1 MTPLHIAALYTGS
14 IARGAGVTVRL
25 TVVGTAIGLGIGVFG
40 AAARLRD
47 RGVANAVATAYVE
60 LIRGTPQ
67 ILQLFIIFFG
77 LSQFRINLSPGGAA
91 LLWLSLYGGGYGTEV
106 LRAGLQSVEHGQHE
120 AAAALGLSPA
130 RTMLRVILP
139 QAVAVVLP
147 ALTNFLVLQLKAA
160 SLLFTIG
167 VAGIMYE
174 AQLGVNTTTH
184 PGVLFGMAAL
194 AFIIINVPL
203 SRLGMYLERR
213 VAAYR

>member
-25 TVVGTAIGLGIGVFG
+25 TLIGTAIGLGIGVLG
-40 AAARLRD
+40 AAARLRE
-47 RGVANAVATAYVE
+47 RGLARAVATAYVE
-60 LIRGTPQ
+60 VIRGTPQ
-67 ILQLFIIFFG
+67 ILQLFIVFFG
-77 LSQFRINLSPGGAA
+77 LSQFRINLSPGAAA
-91 LLWLSLYGGGYGTEV
+91 LVWLALYGGGYGTEV

-130 RTMLRVILP
+130 RAMLRVILP

-184 PGVLFGMAAL
+184 PGVLFGMAAV

-203 SRLGMYLERR
+203 SRLGIYLERR

>member
-25 TVVGTAIGLGIGVFG
+25 TLIGTAIGLGIGVLG
-40 AAARLRD
+40 AAARLRE
-47 RGVANAVATAYVE
+47 RGLARAVATAYVE
-60 LIRGTPQ
+60 VIRGTPQ
-67 ILQLFIIFFG
+67 ILQLFIVFFG
-77 LSQFRINLSPGGAA
+77 LSQFRINLSPGAAA
-91 LLWLSLYGGGYGTEV
+91 LVWLALYGGGYGTEV

-130 RTMLRVILP
+130 RAMLRVILP

-184 PGVLFGMAAL
+184 PGVLFSMAAV

-203 SRLGMYLERR
+203 SRLGIYLERR